1 MQNATCYYANT
12 TVLLNE
18 LVMMS
23 DINNP
28 LLPPNYPDTRP
39 KSGPQRNV
47 STEQSKWV
55 EKRHLGQGTF
65 GRVSL
70 WVKVYDETQEM
81 AIKFYDRNA
90 DHTVLVR
97 NLKEEQLL
105 QQTKHPNIVC
115 YLKPPADF
123 INPHMGCG
131 IICME
136 YCNRGDLRKMI
147 KQSENVFGISQN
159 LVLLFLGD
167 ISSALHYLHR
177 QNIIHRD
184 IKPENILIKSE
195 SPNSVAFKLVDLGFA
210 TQFTLKSNFN
220 TFVGTMQY
228 FPPEMLEIG
237 LRMGG
242 TVDDAACPNSSVDV
256 WAFGIVVFE
265 LICGTRPFVPTLPG
279 MEWLTFVKNKEKK
292 HICIYKDSEGTDCY
306 STEFLKPHQLDEPFS
321 QAIANWL
328 TIMLDKDPMTR
339 GGRDKARN
347 INESEWPNRLEQILS
362 TCYIKI
368 VVIHELRI
376 KFYEYFP
383 GLNINTFIQRIIGE
397 LDYQEMPI
405 ILCNNGRIFD
415 PESTIDQCLL
425 NKHSGEIYILPKTRP
440 LRRPPLE
447 IDVPLSVITA
457 LDHHFPAI
465 NSTRFNFVVNPVFE
479 YVYKRYHEVMVFLR
493 AGVSL
498 QCYMEEHLKEV
509 GDLEHKLRIS
519 SETIYSRCSF
529 IKENVL
535 EYILRELESFLSRAR
550 ADSPEQAANIKTSIG
565 QWCELRDIINS
576 NMAEV
581 HAIDTD
587 HCKSAAE
594 TIFQAKELIARH
606 PCQGYIKE
614 LQMRLLHLQSVV
626 RLLLDI
632 SDQSYY
638 ANGTRLASDIT
649 EFIEFI
655 NNRFMEMQS
664 YFLECISV
672 YRSIYEH
679 RSDFNRTIILIDQE
693 FLTNLNFKFI
703 SSFKLAFQSVHNSGP
718 HSNHMEATQI
728 VTPVKQ
734 EPSSSGELSSLDDLC
749 NQMQDIFEE
758 IHSLRD
764 EYCPTKN
771 QT

>member
-1 MQNATCYYANT
+1 M
-12 TVLLNE
+12 
-18 LVMMS
+18 
-23 DINNP
+23 
-28 LLPPNYPDTRP
+28 
-39 KSGPQRNV
+39 
-47 STEQSKWV
+47 

-70 WVKVYDETQEM
+70 WVKIDDETQEM

-97 NLKEEQLL
+97 NLKEEELL
-105 QQTKHPNIVC
+105 QQTNHPNIVC

-123 INPHMGCG
+123 VNPQAYMGCG
-131 IICME
+131 VICME

-159 LVLLFLGD
+159 LVLLFLRD
-167 ISSALHYLHR
+167 ISSALSYLHK

-210 TQFTLKSNFN
+210 TRFSLKSNFN

-228 FPPEMLEIG
+228 FPPEMLEVG

-242 TVDDAACPNSSVDV
+242 AGVDDASSPNSSVDV

-265 LICGTRPFVPTLPG
+265 LICGIRPFVPTLPG
-279 MEWLTFVKNKEKK
+279 MEWLKFVKNKEKQ
-292 HICIYKDSEGTDCY
+292 HICIYKDNEGQECY
-306 STEFLKPHQLDEPFS
+306 STEFLKPNQLDEPFAK
-321 QAIANWL
+321 AIANWL

-347 INESEWPNRLEQILS
+347 INESEWPNQLEQILS
-362 TCYIKI
+362 TCYIK
-368 VVIHELRI
+368 VAVIHELRI

-383 GLNINTFIQRIIGE
+383 GLSVITFIQRVIGE
-397 LDYQEMPI
+397 LGYQETPI

-415 PESTIDQCLL
+415 PENTIDQCLTSI
-425 NKHSGEIYILPKTRP
+425 HSGEIYILPKTRP
-440 LRRPPLE
+440 PRPPPIELE
-447 IDVPLSVITA
+447 VPYSVLTA
-457 LDHHFPAI
+457 LDHNFPAI
-465 NSTRFNFVVNPVFE
+465 QSTQFDFIVNPVFE
-479 YVYKRYHEVMVFLR
+479 YVYMRYHEVMVFLR
-493 AGVSL
+493 AGASL

-509 GDLEHKLRIS
+509 GHLEHRLRIS

-529 IKENVL
+529 IKENIL
-535 EYILRELESFLSRAR
+535 EFILGKLESFLSRA
-550 ADSPEQAANIKTSIG
+550 DSPEQTANIQTSIR
-565 QWCELRDIINS
+565 QWCELREIISS
-576 NMAEV
+576 NIAEV
-581 HAIDTD
+581 RAIDTD

-594 TIFQAKELIARH
+594 TISQAREMIAKH
-606 PCQGYIKE
+606 PCQAYIKE

-626 RLLLDI
+626 RLLIDM

-655 NNRFMEMQS
+655 NSRFMEMQNF
-664 YFLECISV
+664 FLECISL
-672 YRSIYEH
+672 YKSIYAH
-679 RSDFNRTIILIDQE
+679 RDDFNRTITLIDRE
-693 FLTNLNFKFI
+693 FLTNLNVKFV
-703 SSFKLAFQSVHNSGP
+703 SSFRLAFQSVHGP
-718 HSNHMEATQI
+718 VVQSDYMEAMST
-728 VTPVKQ
+728 VTPDKH
-734 EPSSSGELSSLDDLC
+734 EASSSGELNSLDDLC
-749 NQMQDIFEE
+749 NQMENILEE

-764 EYCPTKN
+764 EYGPTKN

>member
-1 MQNATCYYANT
+1 
-12 TVLLNE
+12 
-18 LVMMS
+18 MMS

-28 LLPPNYPDTRP
+28 LLPPNYPDTRRV
-39 KSGPQRNV
+39 SGPQRNI
-47 STEQSKWV
+47 SSEQSKWV

-70 WVKVYDETQEM
+70 WVKTDDETQEM

-115 YLKPPADF
+115 YLKPPVDF
-123 INPHMGCG
+123 INPQAYMGCG
-131 IICME
+131 VICME

-167 ISSALHYLHR
+167 ISSALHYLHN

-210 TQFTLKSNFN
+210 TQFTVKSNFN

-228 FPPEMLEIG
+228 FPPEMLEVG

-242 TVDDAACPNSSVDV
+242 TVMDDDACPNSSVDV

-279 MEWLTFVKNKEKK
+279 MEWLKFVKNKEKQ
-292 HICIYKDSEGTDCY
+292 HICIYKDSEGQECY
-306 STEFLKPHQLDEPFS
+306 STEFLKPNQLDEPFAK
-321 QAIANWL
+321 AIANWL
-328 TIMLDKDPMTR
+328 IIMLDKDPMTR

-347 INESEWPNRLEQILS
+347 INESEWPNRLEQILT
-362 TCYIKI
+362 TCYIK
-368 VVIHELRI
+368 VAVIHELRI

-383 GLNINTFIQRIIGE
+383 GLNINTFIQRVIGE
-397 LDYQEMPI
+397 LGYQDMPI
-405 ILCNNGRIFD
+405 ILCSDGRIFD
-415 PESTIDQCLL
+415 PESTIDQCLT
-425 NKHSGEIYILPKTRP
+425 NKHSGEIYVLPRTRP
-440 LRRPPLE
+440 LRPPPIEL
-447 IDVPLSVITA
+447 DVPLSVLTA
-457 LDHHFPAI
+457 LDHSFSAI
-465 NSTRFNFVVNPVFE
+465 DSTRFNFVVNPVFE
-479 YVYKRYHEVMVFLR
+479 YAYKRYHEVMVFLR

-509 GDLEHKLRIS
+509 GDLEHKLRIN

-535 EYILRELESFLSRAR
+535 DYILRELESFLAR
-550 ADSPEQAANIKTSIG
+550 ADSPEQATNIRTSID
-565 QWCELRDIINS
+565 QFCELRDIINS
-576 NMAEV
+576 NIAEV

-587 HCKSAAE
+587 HCESAAE
-594 TIFQAKELIARH
+594 MISQAKGLFTRH
-606 PCQGYIKE
+606 PCQAYIKE

-626 RLLLDI
+626 RLLIDM

-672 YRSIYEH
+672 YKSISEH
-679 RSDFNRTIILIDQE
+679 RSDFHRTITLLDQE
-693 FLTNLNFKFI
+693 FLTNLNIKFV
-703 SSFKLAFQSVHNSGP
+703 SSFRLAFQSAHNSGP
-718 HSNHMEATQI
+718 QSDSMEAIRT
-728 VTPVKQ
+728 VTPEKYEV
-734 EPSSSGELSSLDDLC
+734 SSPGELNSLDDLC
-749 NQMQDIFEE
+749 NQMQNICEE

-764 EYCPTKN
+764 EYCPTKI
-771 QT
+771 QKDTA